1 MNFGWSI
8 LDSYFSHPLFLV
20 NDSLSNTCF
29 QKVVCERVVCERVVC
44 DRAVCQ
50 RVVSER
56 IVCDKEVYAKVVS
69 DKVVYDKVVYDKE
82 FASIPFGAIAFL
94 PHGSQGQ
101 FAEDL
106 QTLCQHLG
114 KLLTLKA
121 SQFESWA
128 GRSAMTGGKCFH
140 VRPVRRISASPLLS
154 YLVYEPSVGPKRI
167 SRPTGD
173 RRQNATLLGT
183 GAGSKT

>member
-56 IVCDKEVYAKVVS
+56 IVCDKEVYAKVV
-69 DKVVYDKVVYDKE
+69 YDKVVYDKE

-128 GRSAMTGGKCFH
+128 GRSAMTGG
-140 VRPVRRISASPLLS
+140 SASMCA
-154 YLVYEPSVGPKRI
+154 
-167 SRPTGD
+167 
-173 RRQNATLLGT
+173 Q
-183 GAGSKT
+183 